1 MAVMFDGHSVVRV
14 VVFEKRDSDKE
25 TERKAKK
32 RMRKCEDMRQT
43 DVHRQKE
50 KERER
55 EIEKREGVL
64 ERENKK

>member
-14 VVFEKRDSDKE
+14 MVFEKRDSDKE

-50 KERER
+50 KKERDREARRSVGER
-55 EIEKREGVL
+55 K
-64 ERENKK
+64 